1 MLITS
6 TAIITAALAVSP
18 AKTDPAAA
26 KSLGTASEQF
36 TVDLLKVLKQ
46 EMGNTFFSP
55 YSIQTAMWM
64 AGSGGKGATKEEI
77 RKGLHLGKDANS
89 SFGAISEILARATTE
104 KKPEWA
110 DGSWKPMTVRSAN
123 RLWHSDGFKIHK
135 SYTTMLESDFEAG
148 AEKLNFQNPTKAAKT
163 INSWISDATEKRI
176 PNLLAPTA
184 IPPQGLI
191 LTNAVYFKGK
201 WSHEFQT
208 ITSVKFTT
216 GDGKEITPEGMMDSA
231 GYEYQQINGAQIVRL
246 HYQGD
251 ASMTIILP
259 DAGKFAN
266 VLENLDLST
275 IKPTMIGREVVV
287 TMPKFKTGQHSS
299 IAPALQKLGITMAFD
314 PSGADF
320 TGITDMKPAYI
331 SDVIHAANID
341 VDQYGTEA
349 AAATAVM
356 MTVGAPAGAPPKPLY
371 FTVDRPFIFYI
382 SNTTSG
388 TILFAGIIND
398 PTAK

>member
-1 MLITS
+1 MLTTS
-6 TAIITAALAVSP
+6 TAIVAAVLAVSP

-36 TVDLLKVLKQ
+36 TVDLLKVLRQDK
-46 EMGNTFFSP
+46 GNTFFSP

-64 AGSGGKGATKEEI
+64 AGSGGKGATQDEI
-77 RKGLHLGKDANS
+77 RKGLHLGKDANRAFS
-89 SFGAISEILARATTE
+89 ELSEILKRATTE
-104 KKPEWA
+104 KKPDWA
-110 DGSWKPMTVRSAN
+110 DDSWKPLTVRSAN
-123 RLWHSDGFKIHK
+123 RLWHSDGFTIHK
-135 SYTTMLESDFEAG
+135 SYTTMLKQDFSAD
-148 AEKLNFQNPTKAAKT
+148 AEEVHFQNPSKAAKT

-176 PNLLAPTA
+176 PNLLSPTA

-201 WSHEFQT
+201 WGHEFST
-208 ITSVKFTT
+208 LKSVKFTT
-216 GDGKEITPEGMMDSA
+216 GDGKEITPEGMMNSS
-231 GYEYQQINGAQIVRL
+231 GYEYQKLNSAQVVRL
-246 HYQGD
+246 YYQGD

-259 DAGKFAN
+259 DTGKFEK
-266 VLENLDLST
+266 VLEKLELST
-275 IKPTMIGREVVV
+275 IKPTMIGRDIVV
-287 TMPKFKTGQHSS
+287 TMPKFKTSQHSS
-299 IAPALQKLGITMAFD
+299 IAPALQKLGITTAFD
-314 PSGADF
+314 SSNADF

-382 SNTTSG
+382 SNTNSG
-388 TILFAGIIND
+388 TILFAGIITD